1 MTPQDPGSSC
11 NINMQID
18 KCLDLTFWWLVIRKP
33 RKHHQLG
40 IAEIW
45 KIRFSPDAVNG
56 LWLTFGNILHVRIN
70 LLQPTLPF
78 SYLLRIGLEQYCGHE
93 SLEMSLTKSF
103 KMLRQNLISLYIG
116 IWNVFPQV
124 HRSSIFEI
132 VWENLKSNDSYS
144 CLSYFCGMSVNMTKS
159 WFNQKTPYFLTA
171 EMSHRNNV
179 KHKQCQLTWLLLR
192 REVENISP
200 DKKHPGVSF
209 RRLAV
214 FETKRS
220 TTFENK
226 EK

>member
-78 SYLLRIGLEQYCGHE
+78 SYLLWPGVRAVLWSRVIGNV
-93 SLEMSLTKSF
+93 F
-103 KMLRQNLISLYIG
+103 WQNLLRCCDRISFLCTLEFGICSLKCIG
-116 IWNVFPQV
+116 QVF
-124 HRSSIFEI
+124 SKLFEKTLNLMI
-132 VWENLKSNDSYS
+132 V
-144 CLSYFCGMSVNMTKS
+144 
-159 WFNQKTPYFLTA
+159 TA
-171 EMSHRNNV
+171 V
-179 KHKQCQLTWLLLR
+179 
-192 REVENISP
+192 
-200 DKKHPGVSF
+200 
-209 RRLAV
+209 
-214 FETKRS
+214 
-220 TTFENK
+220 
-226 EK
+226 